1 MTTRETYSVSCL
13 KPWWI
18 ISGIGVC
25 FIASK
30 DMVRVVEIHLICQL
44 LVRES
49 TWINMTVQYTQ
60 DSHWHELLSS
70 LQ

>member
-1 MTTRETYSVSCL
+1 MVVMGLWNLLIWKDRKKLKSHMTTRETYSMFCL

-30 DMVRVVEIHLICQL
+30 DMV
-44 LVRES
+44 
-49 TWINMTVQYTQ
+49 
-60 DSHWHELLSS
+60 
-70 LQ
+70 